1 MGRLQLG
8 FEASLDDW
16 TIHGSP
22 RDCVEMLEQAR
33 SLGVERIGFTI
44 YSLPADVRARIDY
57 LRMIAEQIVAPVS
70 DARRA

>member
-8 FEASLDDW
+8 FETSLADW

-22 RDCVEMLEQAR
+22 RDCVATIELAR

-44 YSLPADVRARIDY
+44 YSLPSDVRARVDY
-57 LRMIAEQIVAPVS
+57 LQMIAEQIVAPVS